1 MNATLRG
8 LLAGGLLALCLTTAA
23 IAQTDVEETAERW
36 DSVAVKAEQSVE
48 EVDTPTTELESM
60 RARVVGYRSEFEA
73 ARTLNADRIAA
84 LRDQLAALG
93 PVPEGENAEP
103 EAPEVAKTRADINQQ
118 LNTLLAPVQ
127 IAEREF
133 LRADGLVREIDKR
146 IRDRQ
151 TERLLRATP
160 SPLNPAY
167 WAPALVDVQ
176 NAFAAFWEESAEQ
189 DTDSALDTLETNL
202 PTVLLAGLAG
212 LLLLFRGRLWA
223 MGIVNALR
231 DRQARGLGIWRFIV
245 SLLRILFPLAGL
257 FLLSIAARQS
267 GFLGARSSLLV
278 ELLPIIGLMIFGF
291 RWVSERVFA
300 REQEEALL
308 PLPAAQRKMARLY
321 VNAITLV
328 IILSIV
334 ALTVLEFGDPSTA
347 TRAVVQFPLAV
358 LTSLALFQI
367 GRILRGYRDP
377 DEDTPD
383 ADGVTKASTHARI
396 VRSAGL
402 GAIAVS
408 IAAPVLFAFGY
419 QDLSDA
425 ILRPYVTTLAVLG
438 LVMALQRFSAD
449 VYGAITG
456 QGPAAREALM
466 PLLFGL
472 ILLMLAAPALALV
485 WGARV
490 ADLTELWAAFGRGFT
505 VGESR
510 IAPSNLLAFAIIF
523 AMGYLLTRLLQGTL
537 RSNVLPKTKIDIG
550 GQNALLSGL
559 GYVGIFLAALAAI
572 TGAGIDLS
580 SLAIVAGALSVGIGF
595 GLQNIVSNFVSGIIL
610 LIERPI
616 SEGDW
621 IEVGGKSGYV
631 RDISVRSTRIETFDR
646 TDVIVP
652 NADLV
657 SGTVTNFTRGN
668 TVGRLI
674 VKVGV
679 AYGTDTRR
687 VETVLREIAE
697 AQPLVLANPAP
708 NVLLVSFGADA
719 LEFEIRAFLRD
730 VNWMMSVQ
738 SDINH
743 AIVDRFAEEKIEVPF
758 PQRDVW
764 FRNRAPEPAPK
775 APKPDGEA
783 DS

>member
-23 IAQTDVEETAERW
+23 IAQTDVEETAEQW

-189 DTDSALDTLETNL
+189 DTDSALDTLERNL

-334 ALTVLEFGDPSTA
+334 ALTVLEFGDPSAA

-523 AMGYLLTRLLQGTL
+523 AIGYLLTRLLQGTL

-783 DS
+783 DN

>member
-23 IAQTDVEETAERW
+23 IAQTDVEETAEQW

-48 EVDTPTTELESM
+48 EVDTPTTELESI

-189 DTDSALDTLETNL
+189 DTDSALDTLERNL

-334 ALTVLEFGDPSTA
+334 ALTVLEFGDPSAA

-523 AMGYLLTRLLQGTL
+523 AIGYLLTRLLQGTL

-783 DS
+783 DN

>member
-23 IAQTDVEETAERW
+23 IAQTDVEETAEQW

-189 DTDSALDTLETNL
+189 DTDSALDTLERNL

-523 AMGYLLTRLLQGTL
+523 AIGYLLTRLLQGTL

-783 DS
+783 DN

>member
-189 DTDSALDTLETNL
+189 DTDSALDTLERNL

-334 ALTVLEFGDPSTA
+334 ALTVLEFGDPSAA

-510 IAPSNLLAFAIIF
+510 IAPSNLLAFTIIF
-523 AMGYLLTRLLQGTL
+523 AIGYLLTRLLQGTL

-783 DS
+783 DN

>member
-334 ALTVLEFGDPSTA
+334 ALTVLEFGDPSAA

-523 AMGYLLTRLLQGTL
+523 AIGYLLTRLLQGTL

-783 DS
+783 DN

>member
-523 AMGYLLTRLLQGTL
+523 AIGYLLTRLLQGTL

-764 FRNRAPEPAPK
+764 FRNRAPEPAPT

-783 DS
+783 DN

>member
-189 DTDSALDTLETNL
+189 DTDSALDTLERNL

-334 ALTVLEFGDPSTA
+334 ALTVLEFGDPSAA

-523 AMGYLLTRLLQGTL
+523 AIGYLLTRLLQGTL

-783 DS
+783 DN

>member
-8 LLAGGLLALCLTTAA
+8 RLAGGLLALCLTTAA
-23 IAQTDVEETAERW
+23 IAQTDVEETAEQW

-425 ILRPYVTTLAVLG
+425 ILRPYVTTLVVLG

-510 IAPSNLLAFAIIF
+510 IAPSNLLAFTIIF
-523 AMGYLLTRLLQGTL
+523 AIGYLLTRLLQGTL

-783 DS
+783 DN

>member
-23 IAQTDVEETAERW
+23 IAQTDIEETAEQW

-523 AMGYLLTRLLQGTL
+523 AIGYLLTRLLQGTL

-783 DS
+783 DN

>member
-523 AMGYLLTRLLQGTL
+523 AIGYLLTRLLQGTL

-783 DS
+783 DN

>member
-189 DTDSALDTLETNL
+189 DTDSALDTLERNL

-334 ALTVLEFGDPSTA
+334 ALTVLEFGDPSAA

-523 AMGYLLTRLLQGTL
+523 AIGYLLTRLLQGTL

-764 FRNRAPEPAPK
+764 FRNRAPEPAPT

-783 DS
+783 DN

>member
-1 MNATLRG
+1 MSATLRG

-189 DTDSALDTLETNL
+189 DTDSALDTLERNL

-523 AMGYLLTRLLQGTL
+523 AIGYLLTRLLQGTL

-764 FRNRAPEPAPK
+764 FRNRAPEPAPT

-783 DS
+783 DN

>member
-189 DTDSALDTLETNL
+189 DTDSALDTLERNL

-510 IAPSNLLAFAIIF
+510 IAPSNLLAFTIIF
-523 AMGYLLTRLLQGTL
+523 AIGYLLTRLLQGTL

-783 DS
+783 DN

>member
-48 EVDTPTTELESM
+48 EVDTPTTELESI

-189 DTDSALDTLETNL
+189 DTDSALDTLERNL

-334 ALTVLEFGDPSTA
+334 ALTVLEFGDPSAA

-523 AMGYLLTRLLQGTL
+523 AIGYLLTRLLQGTL

-783 DS
+783 DN

>member
-189 DTDSALDTLETNL
+189 DTDSALDTLERNL

-523 AMGYLLTRLLQGTL
+523 AIGYLLTRLLQGTL

-764 FRNRAPEPAPK
+764 FRNRAPEPAPT

-783 DS
+783 DN

>member
-8 LLAGGLLALCLTTAA
+8 LLASGLLALCLTTAA

-36 DSVAVKAEQSVE
+36 DSVAVKAEQSVG

-189 DTDSALDTLETNL
+189 DTDSALDTLERNL
-202 PTVLLAGLAG
+202 PTVLFAGLAG

-223 MGIVNALR
+223 MGIVNKLR

-278 ELLPIIGLMIFGF
+278 ELLPLIGLMIFGF

-328 IILSIV
+328 VILSIV

-523 AMGYLLTRLLQGTL
+523 AIGYLLTRLLQGTL

-687 VETVLREIAE
+687 VEAILREIAE

-743 AIVDRFAEEKIEVPF
+743 AIVERFAEEKIEVPF

-764 FRNRAPEPAPK
+764 LRNRATEPAPK

>member
-1 MNATLRG
+1 MIATLRG
-8 LLAGGLLALCLTTAA
+8 LLACGLLALCLTTAA
-23 IAQTDVEETAERW
+23 FAQTDVEETAEQW

-189 DTDSALDTLETNL
+189 DTDSALDTLERNL

-334 ALTVLEFGDPSTA
+334 ALTVLEFGDPSAA

-523 AMGYLLTRLLQGTL
+523 AIGYLLTRLLQGTL

-783 DS
+783 DN

>member
-510 IAPSNLLAFAIIF
+510 IAPSNLLAFTIIF
-523 AMGYLLTRLLQGTL
+523 AIGYLLTRLLQGTL

-764 FRNRAPEPAPK
+764 FRNRAPEPAPT

-783 DS
+783 DN

>member
-189 DTDSALDTLETNL
+189 DTDSALDTLERNL

-267 GFLGARSSLLV
+267 GFLG
-278 ELLPIIGLMIFGF
+278 
-291 RWVSERVFA
+291 
-300 REQEEALL
+300 
-308 PLPAAQRKMARLY
+308 
-321 VNAITLV
+321 
-328 IILSIV
+328 
-334 ALTVLEFGDPSTA
+334 
-347 TRAVVQFPLAV
+347 
-358 LTSLALFQI
+358 
-367 GRILRGYRDP
+367 
-377 DEDTPD
+377 
-383 ADGVTKASTHARI
+383 
-396 VRSAGL
+396 
-402 GAIAVS
+402 
-408 IAAPVLFAFGY
+408 
-419 QDLSDA
+419 
-425 ILRPYVTTLAVLG
+425 
-438 LVMALQRFSAD
+438 
-449 VYGAITG
+449 
-456 QGPAAREALM
+456 
-466 PLLFGL
+466 
-472 ILLMLAAPALALV
+472 
-485 WGARV
+485 
-490 ADLTELWAAFGRGFT
+490 
-505 VGESR
+505 
-510 IAPSNLLAFAIIF
+510 
-523 AMGYLLTRLLQGTL
+523 
-537 RSNVLPKTKIDIG
+537 
-550 GQNALLSGL
+550 
-559 GYVGIFLAALAAI
+559 
-572 TGAGIDLS
+572 
-580 SLAIVAGALSVGIGF
+580 
-595 GLQNIVSNFVSGIIL
+595 
-610 LIERPI
+610 
-616 SEGDW
+616 
-621 IEVGGKSGYV
+621 
-631 RDISVRSTRIETFDR
+631 
-646 TDVIVP
+646 
-652 NADLV
+652 
-657 SGTVTNFTRGN
+657 
-668 TVGRLI
+668 
-674 VKVGV
+674 
-679 AYGTDTRR
+679 
-687 VETVLREIAE
+687 
-697 AQPLVLANPAP
+697 
-708 NVLLVSFGADA
+708 
-719 LEFEIRAFLRD
+719 
-730 VNWMMSVQ
+730 
-738 SDINH
+738 
-743 AIVDRFAEEKIEVPF
+743 
-758 PQRDVW
+758 
-764 FRNRAPEPAPK
+764 
-775 APKPDGEA
+775 
-783 DS
+783 

>member
-8 LLAGGLLALCLTTAA
+8 ILAGGLLALCLTTAA
-23 IAQTDVEETAERW
+23 IAQTDVEETAEQW

-523 AMGYLLTRLLQGTL
+523 AIGYLLTRLLQGTL

-783 DS
+783 DN

>member
-23 IAQTDVEETAERW
+23 IAQTDVEETAEQW

-189 DTDSALDTLETNL
+189 DTDSALDTLERNL

-510 IAPSNLLAFAIIF
+510 IAPSNLLAFTIIF
-523 AMGYLLTRLLQGTL
+523 AIGYLLTRLLQGTL

-783 DS
+783 DN

>member
-23 IAQTDVEETAERW
+23 IAQTDVEETAEQW

-48 EVDTPTTELESM
+48 EVDTPTTELESI

-510 IAPSNLLAFAIIF
+510 IAPSNLLAFTIIF
-523 AMGYLLTRLLQGTL
+523 AIGYLLTRLLQGTL

-783 DS
+783 DN

>member
-1 MNATLRG
+1 MSATLRG

-189 DTDSALDTLETNL
+189 DTDSALDTLERNL

-523 AMGYLLTRLLQGTL
+523 AIGYLLTRLLQGTL

-783 DS
+783 DN

>member
-23 IAQTDVEETAERW
+23 IAQTDIEETAEQW

-189 DTDSALDTLETNL
+189 DTDSALDTLERNL

-523 AMGYLLTRLLQGTL
+523 AIGYLLTRLLQGTL

-783 DS
+783 DN

>member
-189 DTDSALDTLETNL
+189 DTDSALDTLERNL

-334 ALTVLEFGDPSTA
+334 ALTVLEFGDPSAA

-523 AMGYLLTRLLQGTL
+523 AIGYLLTRLLQGTL

-550 GQNALLSGL
+550 GQNAIAVGAWVCRYFSGRTGGDHRCGDRPEL
-559 GYVGIFLAALAAI
+559 ARDCGWCLVGRYRFWPAKHRQQLCLRDHLA
-572 TGAGIDLS
+572 
-580 SLAIVAGALSVGIGF
+580 
-595 GLQNIVSNFVSGIIL
+595 
-610 LIERPI
+610 
-616 SEGDW
+616 
-621 IEVGGKSGYV
+621 
-631 RDISVRSTRIETFDR
+631 DR
-646 TDVIVP
+646 T
-652 NADLV
+652 ADL
-657 SGTVTNFTRGN
+657 GRRLDRG
-668 TVGRLI
+668 RR
-674 VKVGV
+674 
-679 AYGTDTRR
+679 TDGLCARH
-687 VETVLREIAE
+687 
-697 AQPLVLANPAP
+697 
-708 NVLLVSFGADA
+708 FGSVDAD
-719 LEFEIRAFLRD
+719 
-730 VNWMMSVQ
+730 
-738 SDINH
+738 
-743 AIVDRFAEEKIEVPF
+743 
-758 PQRDVW
+758 
-764 FRNRAPEPAPK
+764 RNL
-775 APKPDGEA
+775 
-783 DS
+783 

>member
-334 ALTVLEFGDPSTA
+334 ALTVLEFGDPSAA

-523 AMGYLLTRLLQGTL
+523 AIGYLLTRLLQGTL

-764 FRNRAPEPAPK
+764 FRNRAPEPAPT

-783 DS
+783 DN

>member
-1 MNATLRG
+1 
-8 LLAGGLLALCLTTAA
+8 
-23 IAQTDVEETAERW
+23 
-36 DSVAVKAEQSVE
+36 
-48 EVDTPTTELESM
+48 
-60 RARVVGYRSEFEA
+60 
-73 ARTLNADRIAA
+73 
-84 LRDQLAALG
+84 
-93 PVPEGENAEP
+93 
-103 EAPEVAKTRADINQQ
+103 
-118 LNTLLAPVQ
+118 
-127 IAEREF
+127 
-133 LRADGLVREIDKR
+133 
-146 IRDRQ
+146 
-151 TERLLRATP
+151 
-160 SPLNPAY
+160 
-167 WAPALVDVQ
+167 
-176 NAFAAFWEESAEQ
+176 
-189 DTDSALDTLETNL
+189 
-202 PTVLLAGLAG
+202 
-212 LLLLFRGRLWA
+212 

-510 IAPSNLLAFAIIF
+510 IAPSNLLAFTIIF
-523 AMGYLLTRLLQGTL
+523 AIGYLLTRLLQGTL

-783 DS
+783 DN

>member
-23 IAQTDVEETAERW
+23 IAQTDIEETAEQW

-189 DTDSALDTLETNL
+189 DTDSALDTLERNL

-523 AMGYLLTRLLQGTL
+523 AIGYLLTRLLQGTL

-764 FRNRAPEPAPK
+764 FRNRAPEPAPT

-783 DS
+783 DN

>member
-1 MNATLRG
+1 
-8 LLAGGLLALCLTTAA
+8 
-23 IAQTDVEETAERW
+23 
-36 DSVAVKAEQSVE
+36 
-48 EVDTPTTELESM
+48 
-60 RARVVGYRSEFEA
+60 
-73 ARTLNADRIAA
+73 
-84 LRDQLAALG
+84 
-93 PVPEGENAEP
+93 
-103 EAPEVAKTRADINQQ
+103 
-118 LNTLLAPVQ
+118 
-127 IAEREF
+127 
-133 LRADGLVREIDKR
+133 
-146 IRDRQ
+146 
-151 TERLLRATP
+151 
-160 SPLNPAY
+160 
-167 WAPALVDVQ
+167 
-176 NAFAAFWEESAEQ
+176 
-189 DTDSALDTLETNL
+189 
-202 PTVLLAGLAG
+202 
-212 LLLLFRGRLWA
+212 

-278 ELLPIIGLMIFGF
+278 ELLPLIGLMIFGF

-334 ALTVLEFGDPSTA
+334 ALTVLEFGDPSAA

-523 AMGYLLTRLLQGTL
+523 AIGYLLTRLLQGTL

-764 FRNRAPEPAPK
+764 FRNRAPEPAPT

-783 DS
+783 DN

>member
-23 IAQTDVEETAERW
+23 IAQTDIEETAEQW

-189 DTDSALDTLETNL
+189 DTDSALDTLERNL

-334 ALTVLEFGDPSTA
+334 ALTVLEFGDPSAA

-523 AMGYLLTRLLQGTL
+523 AIGYLLTRLLQGTL

-783 DS
+783 DN